1 MTEEQ
6 LGRTSDA
13 GEPLKI
19 GAKLKHARVMLG
31 LSLAEV
37 GRRTD
42 LTEGYIS
49 KLENNRS
56 QASMATLHRVAAVL
70 GMNMSELFANPTD
83 ESGAVSVIRRES
95 RPTLVT
101 GHKQTGNQVVLERLV
116 PGSPG
121 QLLQIN
127 IHVIAPGGGSL
138 EPISH
143 DGQEFGFV
151 LAGEVELVVDQ
162 HAVRLSEGDG
172 FFFNSTLP
180 HSYRNLDQTEAR
192 ILWVN
197 TPPTF

>member
-1 MTEEQ
+1 
-6 LGRTSDA
+6 
-13 GEPLKI
+13 
-19 GAKLKHARVMLG
+19 MLG

-37 GRRTD
+37 ATQTD

-56 QASMATLHRVAAVL
+56 QPSMAALHRVAAVL
-70 GMNMSELFANPTD
+70 GTNMSELFATD
-83 ESGAVSVIRRES
+83 TDAGGPVSIVRKDGRHK
-95 RPTLVT
+95 LVT
-101 GHKQTGNQVVLERLV
+101 GHPRAGNQVTLEKLV
-116 PGSPG
+116 PGSTG

-151 LAGEVELVVDQ
+151 LAGSIELIVDE
-162 HAVRLSEGDG
+162 HAVEVSEGDS
-172 FFFNSTLP
+172 FYFASHLP
-180 HSYRNLDQTEAR
+180 HGYRNIGQTEAR

>member
-1 MTEEQ
+1 M
-6 LGRTSDA
+6 GRTSDA
-13 GEPLKI
+13 GEPLRI

-42 LTEGYIS
+42 LTEGYLS

-83 ESGAVSVIRRES
+83 ENGAVSVVRKGG

-101 GHKQTGNQVVLERLV
+101 GHKQAGNQVVLERLV

-151 LAGEVELVVDQ
+151 LEGDVELLVEEQ
-162 HAVRLSEGDG
+162 AVRLAEGDS
-172 FFFNSTLP
+172 FFFNSSLP
-180 HSYRNLDQTEAR
+180 HSYRNAGRAEAR

>member
-1 MTEEQ
+1 M
-6 LGRTSDA
+6 GSISSA
-13 GEPLKI
+13 GEPLTI

-31 LSLAEV
+31 LSLVEV
-37 GRRTD
+37 GTRTE
-42 LTEGYIS
+42 LAEGYLS
-49 KLENNRS
+49 KLENNRA
-56 QASMATLHRVAAVL
+56 QASIATLHRVAAVL

-83 ESGAVSVIRRES
+83 ENGPISVIRKENC
-95 RPTLVT
+95 PELVT
-101 GHKQTGNQVVLERLV
+101 GHKQSGNQVVLERLV

-127 IHVIAPGGGSL
+127 IHVIAPGGGSP

-151 LAGEVELVVDQ
+151 LAGEVELIVEQ
-162 HAVRLSEGDG
+162 HAVQLAEGDG
-172 FFFNSTLP
+172 FFFNSFLP
-180 HSYRNLDQTEAR
+180 HCYRNAGGAEAR

>member
-1 MTEEQ
+1 M
-6 LGRTSDA
+6 GRNSNA

-37 GRRTD
+37 GRRTE
-42 LTEGYIS
+42 LTEGYLS

-70 GMNMSELFANPTD
+70 GMNMSELFADPID
-83 ESGAVSVIRRES
+83 ENDAVSVIRKEN

-101 GHKQTGNQVVLERLV
+101 GHKQSGNQVVLERLV

-127 IHVIAPGGGSL
+127 IHVIAPGGGSP

-151 LAGEVELVVDQ
+151 LVGEVELVVDQ
-162 HAVRLSEGDG
+162 HAVRLAEGDG
-172 FFFNSTLP
+172 FFFNSSCP
-180 HSYRNLDQTEAR
+180 HSYRNVGDTEAR